1 MPAAARRSRLVGA
14 ATLLVTLTLT
24 GAAPNQPPRA
34 RVRVS
39 AALKPASPQAPSP
52 VAQRRPPRRPALALE
67 KPRVPNRRLPS
78 TRKISEGGVVSPARA
93 TSPALA
99 RRDAVEIRGV
109 AVAAVSIGLAM
120 TMMATIAMA
129 NAQGVPE
136 GDGGLMALLSM
147 TGQGNELFN
156 FNPVCPASDGVFRL
170 GQRTAVALAG
180 DQNVDDYRP
189 LINDVLIRVRT
200 ELCVL
205 ESFMRETALPFIQRK
220 GVGWIL
226 PVHETSETYV
236 AGVVFVIG
244 ANFILLGSTK
254 ILAILSIYHD
264 ILLGFPSRAFGGFLD
279 FAARGGV
286 ARDADEKKLKKLLD
300 KQFSE
305 VKKAMERSDGSAK
318 VSEISERYA
327 RKIEALQ
334 ESQAQVGN

>member
-1 MPAAARRSRLVGA
+1 MANSH
-14 ATLLVTLTLT
+14 
-24 GAAPNQPPRA
+24 
-34 RVRVS
+34 
-39 AALKPASPQAPSP
+39 
-52 VAQRRPPRRPALALE
+52 
-67 KPRVPNRRLPS
+67 
-78 TRKISEGGVVSPARA
+78 
-93 TSPALA
+93 
-99 RRDAVEIRGV
+99 GV
-109 AVAAVSIGLAM
+109 ADA
-120 TMMATIAMA
+120 
-129 NAQGVPE
+129 
-136 GDGGLMALLSM
+136 DGGLMALLGGAQS
-147 TGQGNELFN
+147 GDLFN

-205 ESFMRETALPFIQRK
+205 ESFMRETALPFIQKK

-236 AGVVFVIG
+236 AGVVFVVG

-264 ILLGFPSRAFGGFLD
+264 ILLGLPSRAFGGFLE

-286 ARDADEKKLKKLLD
+286 PRDADEKKLKQLLD
-300 KQFSE
+300 KQFTE

-327 RKIEALQ
+327 REIEALQ
-334 ESQAQVGN
+334 ESQAKAKARRQEKGIGQAQQVAAGISVPLRVYGQLSLGLKTVLEAFDTFCSRYLVATTVLYAIFKSVHFWVLPDFP